1 MFPQRIYL
9 QGGLRSLSAVLEMVF
24 PRYLNE
30 VEVPNPGTLIGSR
43 TILTLAV
50 CLGLGPSVFPFVDGC
65 LITKCHGPSDVFG
78 WRGSK
83 VTFESVPAG
92 FGFWVWVCQ
101 VLCPSPWRTLQ
112 RWKGL
117 TMPHSCKN
125 NEMIWPLVSCP
136 TCFLYGKQS
145 DGVVTAASPLI
156 QGQSAAVPRVQPL
169 PFGRAHGHRSLSK

>member
-78 WRGSK
+78 
-83 VTFESVPAG
+83 
-92 FGFWVWVCQ
+92 
-101 VLCPSPWRTLQ
+101 
-112 RWKGL
+112 
-117 TMPHSCKN
+117 
-125 NEMIWPLVSCP
+125 
-136 TCFLYGKQS
+136 
-145 DGVVTAASPLI
+145 
-156 QGQSAAVPRVQPL
+156 
-169 PFGRAHGHRSLSK
+169 